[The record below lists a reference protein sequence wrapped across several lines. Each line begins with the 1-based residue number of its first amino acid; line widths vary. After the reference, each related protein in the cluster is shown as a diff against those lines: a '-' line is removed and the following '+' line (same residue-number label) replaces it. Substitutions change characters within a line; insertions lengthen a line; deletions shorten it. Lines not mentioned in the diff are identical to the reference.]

1 MPVIRLRLLGG
12 VELSALQSGAEC
24 RLWLAPQPLAL
35 LAYLAVA
42 AAQSKPVR
50 RDVLL
55 ALFWPEF
62 SAVRARAALR
72 QALLRLRRALNVET
86 LRADRESVELIP
98 DAIWCDVIAFEE
110 HLALGNRP
118 AALDL
123 FRGELLEGFFVDGM
137 SPQLEAWI
145 DAERARLKQKA
156 FLACRALADEAE
168 RSHTGVA
175 AAHWARRAVALAPDD
190 EIAVRRLIAILDT
203 YGDRAGALRVADD
216 FSRRLVEEFGTAP
229 SVETRALVRA
239 VRARTTARDLPDA
252 SGHEAVDAHPRA
264 ASEVTTAA
272 PAPDPAPNAETAP
285 AAAAPLGRLGR
296 WRLTHRLTRRLT
308 HNLTRRTVA
317 LVAALLLALLAG
329 DLASARNG
337 RGETSGAAGPSG
349 SAQPAL
355 TIASPVARRLYRE
368 GLARYNA
375 GDPREGARLLTAA
388 LAEDSLCAMC
398 AYRAAAAYAYVNDSL
413 SWAMLR
419 AAMRLAPRVS
429 EPERLLI
436 HYGWADATNSPGRWA
451 VADSL
456 AVRYPDWPEAEL
468 AAADALGMEGDFTA
482 AAAHLRHVIS
492 TAHTVDFAPSSRCI
506 ICEARLRL
514 VAMYEGA
521 DSLPAA
527 LLAAQAAVRAEPRSA
542 VAWLMLSKVLSK
554 SGRSDEA
561 RAAMDT
567 SASYAT
573 DFGEDVL
580 EHAQIEI
587 RAGNYATADGLL
599 RTLAETGAVGSKRD
613 ALWYLLISLRDQG
626 RLRQALALAEGPL
639 RWADA
644 AATTG
649 IGISHAAEA
658 QVLLEMGRYRDAANI
673 FTETA
678 AYRFAGEPPGR
689 IARQCAWML
698 THAGSALA
706 AAGDTI
712 AVAALADSVEA
723 CGARSGF
730 GRDRR
735 LQYYLRGLLWVARD
749 RPDSAVV
756 AFERATLSE
765 TQGFSRLQLERARA
779 LLALGRAR
787 EAIPVL
793 RHPLEGTL
801 QAGNFYAT
809 STELQDLLSRAYEL
823 AGEPDSAAVYDRAVL
838 DAWRGA
844 DPQFRPRIARV
855 RARLVADERR
865 VMAQR

>member
-12 VELSALQSGAEC
+12 VEVSALQNGAEC

-42 AAQSKPVR
+42 AAQSRPVR

-55 ALFWPEF
+55 ALFWPEC

-72 QALLRLRRALNVET
+72 QALLRLRRALNAET
-86 LRADRESVELIP
+86 LRADRETVELIR
-98 DAIWCDVIAFEE
+98 DAIWCDAIAFEE
-110 HLALGNRP
+110 HLALGDRP
-118 AALDL
+118 AAMDL

-145 DAERARLKQKA
+145 DAERARFKQKA
-156 FLACRALADEAE
+156 FHACRELADEAE

-216 FSRRLVEEFGTAP
+216 FSRRLVEEFGTTP
-229 SVETRALVRA
+229 SAETRALIEA
-239 VRARTTARDLPDA
+239 VRARTAARDLPET
-252 SGHEAVDAHPRA
+252 SGPVALGVQPRA
-264 ASEVTTAA
+264 VSEVS
-272 PAPDPAPNAETAP
+272 PAEPAPNAEGE
-285 AAAAPLGRLGR
+285 AAAAGRVGR
-296 WRLTHRLTRRLT
+296 RDPWRLTHRLTHRLTRRTVVLAAA
-308 HNLTRRTVA
+308 LLVA
-317 LVAALLLALLAG
+317 LVAG
-329 DLASARNG
+329 ELASARYG
-337 RGETSGAAGPSG
+337 RGATSGAPSPG
-349 SAQPAL
+349 TSQVPAL

-398 AYRAAAAYAYVNDSL
+398 AYRAAAAYGYLNDSL

-419 AAMRLAPRVS
+419 VAMHLARHVS

-456 AVRYPDWPEAEL
+456 AVRFPDWPEAQL

-492 TAHTVDFAPSSRCI
+492 TAHTVDFASSSRCF

-514 VAMYEGA
+514 IAMYEGA

-527 LLAAQAAVRAEPRSA
+527 LLAAQAAVRAQPRSP
-542 VAWLMLSKVLSK
+542 VAWLMLSKELSQ

-561 RAAMDT
+561 RAAIDT

-573 DFGEDVL
+573 DFGEDVI

-599 RTLAETGAVGSKRD
+599 RTLAETGAAGSKRD

-626 RLRQALALAEGPL
+626 RLREALALAEGPL

-649 IGISHAAEA
+649 VGTSHAAEA
-658 QVLLEMGRYRDAANI
+658 QVLLEMGRYRDAASI
-673 FTETA
+673 FMTSA
-678 AYRFAGEPPGR
+678 AYKFAGEPPGR

-712 AVAALADSVEA
+712 TVAALADSVEA

-735 LQYYLRGLLWVARD
+735 LHHYLRGLLWMARD

-765 TQGFSRLQLERARA
+765 TQGFSRLQLERARV
-779 LLALGRAR
+779 LLALGRPR
-787 EAIPVL
+787 EAIPIL
-793 RHPLEGTL
+793 RYPLGGTL
-801 QAGNFYAT
+801 EAGNFYAT
-809 STELQDLLSRAYEL
+809 STELQDLLARAYEL
-823 AGEPDSAAVYDRAVL
+823 AGEPDSAAVYDRDVL
-838 DAWRGA
+838 DAWRSA

-855 RARLVADERR
+855 RARLLADERR
-865 VMAQR
+865 VVAQR